1 MLIKSARQHNTGFA
15 NRCVSALQF
24 GPCGAKRGFWSEVQ
38 LPVQVFITTF
48 ALNLFILVMLIDN
61 ILRCKEDTWSV
72 FFTISS
78 HTWRSYLKP
87 CFCYQKLNINP
98 IIKNK
103 IPKVYISEQCASV
116 SLSSEEKDVRK
127 SWVSVY
133 LCFDFDIFIC
143 RWCTVYLLL
152 SRFNRCCFIILF

>member
-1 MLIKSARQHNTGFA
+1 MVPADKKRMLIKSARQHNTGFA

-87 CFCYQKLNINP
+87 CVCYQKLNINR
-98 IIKNK
+98 INKNK
-103 IPKVYISEQCASV
+103 IPKVYISEQCAS
-116 SLSSEEKDVRK
+116 LSSGKKKCARAGYQYIYVLTLTFSFVGDAP
-127 SWVSVY
+127 Y
-133 LCFDFDIFIC
+133 IYC
-143 RWCTVYLLL
+143 
-152 SRFNRCCFIILF
+152 